1 VISGEISGIEITQVF
16 LFAVSVYI
24 AIASVMVFLTLVLR
38 PAVCRWV
45 NLVLAI
51 LYIASILAAAIGE
64 SAYYLFLS
72 AVEIAVLALIIRY
85 AWTWP
90 RRQEIG

>member
-1 VISGEISGIEITQVF
+1 V
-16 LFAVSVYI
+16 
-24 AIASVMVFLTLVLR
+24 
-38 PAVCRWV
+38 
-45 NLVLAI
+45 
-51 LYIASILAAAIGE
+51 IGE

-72 AVEIAVLALIIRY
+72 AVEIAVLALIAWY